1 MVKSKV
7 SLEYLPMHL
16 AQCFFYHHHH
26 HHHNSSFNVDGTY
39 LVTLGCVCVCVC
51 LDPMHLRV
59 HIRRVV
65 TLLDMRLVIPHPT
78 YYMPCFVSRRIMVTC
93 DCDFMHLSL
102 YEEGGKEGIH
112 ILVENLLWQSN
123 SRFHPLEVNIYIC
136 MYVYS

>member
-1 MVKSKV
+1 MR
-7 SLEYLPMHL
+7 L
-16 AQCFFYHHHH
+16 AQCFFYHHHHHH

-39 LVTLGCVCVCVC
+39 LVTLGCVCVC

-59 HIRRVV
+59 HIRHVV

-78 YYMPCFVSRRIMVTC
+78 YYMPCFVSRRIIVTC
-93 DCDFMHLSL
+93 DCDFVHLSL

-123 SRFHPLEVNIYIC
+123 SRFHPLEVNIC
-136 MYVYS
+136 MYVCMYIPNNSPSC